1 MACGDFSRGFHR
13 YSCPACKTELIL
25 PFSCKS
31 RLCLSCYRKKLF
43 GWSVNLSQILYTA
56 LKHDHITLTIPGK
69 IRELLFERGFKTESL
84 NKLAARMYQRE
95 LKKISG
101 LNEPEWKSGILA
113 TVHRSGN
120 GLNFNPHGHII
131 ATRELVNID
140 TGEIKEVIFI
150 PYKRFRLLWKE
161 TVLRYLVRAG
171 ILSRGESA
179 IFRKQYQNGF
189 HVYFQPIIGSDN
201 DVLFR
206 TAEYLASGFF
216 HNSQILKV
224 DNEKKT
230 ISFKYRS
237 WVDRGTRKKHFSIIT
252 MDVNE
257 FMARMLY
264 YLPEQHQKTIRYYGL
279 YASTYRKVRIEKNP
293 EACSWSVG
301 IEYSFEKKP
310 EYCPDCGE
318 LMTFDIIYSFQAL
331 RVYRNIRKKFILK
344 EWIF

>member
-1 MACGDFSRGFHR
+1 MN
-13 YSCPACKTELIL
+13 
-25 PFSCKS
+25 
-31 RLCLSCYRKKLF
+31 
-43 GWSVNLSQILYTA
+43 V
-56 LKHDHITLTIPGK
+56 
-69 IRELLFERGFKTESL
+69 
-84 NKLAARMYQRE
+84 
-95 LKKISG
+95 
-101 LNEPEWKSGILA
+101 
-113 TVHRSGN
+113 
-120 GLNFNPHGHII
+120 
-131 ATRELVNID
+131 D
-140 TGEIKEVIFI
+140 TGEIKKVIFI
-150 PYKRFRLLWKE
+150 PYKKFRLLWKE
-161 TVLRYLVRAG
+161 TILRYLVRAG

-189 HVYFQPIIGSDN
+189 HVYFQPINGSDN

-293 EACSWSVG
+293 ETCSWSVG

-318 LMTFDIIYSFQAL
+318 LMIFDIIYSFQAF

-344 EWIF
+344 NGYFRPIRGP